1 MNEETNRTIC
11 AVCTPLSEAGIS
23 IIRISGENAVPV
35 ADRIFVNKSHEHTLA
50 DYGSHTIHYGFI
62 IDIRN
67 NRDTLLDEVLVSVMK
82 APETYTCED
91 TVEINCHGGVY
102 VTQSVLED
110 VICAGAEL
118 AEPGEFTKRAFLN
131 GRIDL
136 TEADAV
142 MNIIE
147 AKNDTAVRNSM
158 KQLTGSVAGQIRDMR
173 EKIIGEIAHIEAAL
187 DDPEHIQL
195 DGFKDELAATVSD
208 ISCRIRKLV
217 KKADEGR
224 LIQEGINTVIVGRP
238 NVGKSALLNSISGH
252 DRAIVTD
259 IAGTTRDAIEETV
272 RIGGIVLN
280 LADTAGIRDTD
291 DKIEM
296 LGVDIAKQY
305 AADADLILYVIDSSQ
320 PICDDD
326 RRIIEFI
333 RDKKVL
339 VLLNKNDL
347 SQMADVEEIRRLF
360 GKTDVNIISVSAKYG
375 SGIDEFEAEVKRMF
389 FSEDISGDSDVLI
402 TSVRQKQLLSETL
415 ESLDRVRESLSNGM
429 PEDFYT
435 IDLQDAYEKL
445 GMIIGEEMND
455 DVIDSIFSRFCMGK

>member
-1 MNEETNRTIC
+1 
-11 AVCTPLSEAGIS
+11 
-23 IIRISGENAVPV
+23 
-35 ADRIFVNKSHEHTLA
+35 
-50 DYGSHTIHYGFI
+50 
-62 IDIRN
+62 
-67 NRDTLLDEVLVSVMK
+67 
-82 APETYTCED
+82 
-91 TVEINCHGGVY
+91 
-102 VTQSVLED
+102 
-110 VICAGAEL
+110 
-118 AEPGEFTKRAFLN
+118 
-131 GRIDL
+131 
-136 TEADAV
+136 
-142 MNIIE
+142 
-147 AKNDTAVRNSM
+147 
-158 KQLTGSVAGQIRDMR
+158 
-173 EKIIGEIAHIEAAL
+173 
-187 DDPEHIQL
+187 
-195 DGFKDELAATVSD
+195 
-208 ISCRIRKLV
+208 
-217 KKADEGR
+217 
-224 LIQEGINTVIVGRP
+224 
-238 NVGKSALLNSISGH
+238 
-252 DRAIVTD
+252 
-259 IAGTTRDAIEETV
+259 
-272 RIGGIVLN
+272 
-280 LADTAGIRDTD
+280 
-291 DKIEM
+291 M